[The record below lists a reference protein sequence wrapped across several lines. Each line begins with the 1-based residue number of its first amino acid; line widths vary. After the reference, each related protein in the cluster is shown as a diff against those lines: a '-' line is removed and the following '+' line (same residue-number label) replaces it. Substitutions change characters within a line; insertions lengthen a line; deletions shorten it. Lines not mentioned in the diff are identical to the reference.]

1 MRAVAAWRL
10 LVRGSGPPALT
21 KVNPA
26 LTNADF
32 DPHQSAPKAGRR
44 ASNPNSDWVWPMELR
59 DLILYLEA
67 GAPPE
72 ARLRLTAAL
81 AQAQGASVT
90 ALLAPAELRIP
101 IPDGYAIGAAA
112 VGDVLSRRQAELAK
126 TLAPIE
132 AAFRAA
138 MTAAGVAHH
147 VAYAALEEAQPD
159 LIQRARFHDLAI
171 LRRPVSHDHPSQRLA
186 ELLAVSSGV
195 PCLLTPDD
203 LAPGAGFA
211 RVLVAW
217 NGGREAK
224 RALQDALP
232 FLKAAQ
238 AVRLAAIDGEASETA
253 IGAARDDILRHL
265 ALHGVAAELERVDA
279 LGGDAGAALLRQ
291 CGRFH
296 ADLLVMGAY
305 GHSRTKEM
313 ILGGAT
319 RTVLAQAPLPVLMSH

>member
-1 MRAVAAWRL
+1 MA
-10 LVRGSGPPALT
+10 
-21 KVNPA
+21 
-26 LTNADF
+26 
-32 DPHQSAPKAGRR
+32 
-44 ASNPNSDWVWPMELR
+44 LR

-67 GAPPE
+67 GAPNE

-81 AQAQGASVT
+81 AKAQGACVT
-90 ALLAPAELRIP
+90 ALLAPAEPQIA
-101 IPDGYAIGAAA
+101 IPDGFAIGPAA
-112 VGDVLSRRQAELAK
+112 VGDVLSRRQAEIAR
-126 TLAPIE
+126 TLAPLE

-138 MTAAGVAHH
+138 MTAAGVVHQAVH
-147 VAYAALEEAQPD
+147 AGLDEAQQD
-159 LIQRARFHDLAI
+159 LAQRARFHDLAI
-171 LRRPVSHDHPSQRLA
+171 VRRPVAHDHPSQRLA
-186 ELLAVSSGV
+186 ELVALSSGV
-195 PCLLTPDD
+195 ACLVTPDD
-203 LAPGAGFA
+203 LKPGQGLA

-232 FLKAAQ
+232 FLKAAK
-238 AVRLAAIDGEASETA
+238 AVRLAVVDGEAGETA
-253 IGAARDDILRHL
+253 IGHAREDILRHL

-279 LGGDAGAALLRQ
+279 MGGDAGAALLRQ

-313 ILGGAT
+313 IMGGAT